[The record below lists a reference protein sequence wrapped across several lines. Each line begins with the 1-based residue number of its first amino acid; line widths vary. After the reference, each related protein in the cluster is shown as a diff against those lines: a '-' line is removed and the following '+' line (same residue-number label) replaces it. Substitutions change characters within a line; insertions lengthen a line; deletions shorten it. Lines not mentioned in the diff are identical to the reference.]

1 MMDGPVGLILR
12 EGICQD
18 RDLDLF
24 GHAARPIGRDGADRT
39 GVHVLHGVRGQFAVC
54 IGGADR
60 TVVQIDG
67 DTGGGSA
74 VPVQNGDHRAEAHHL
89 GTGLQL
95 IVRGERQ
102 GLAGQSGGALVAM
115 AVLILDAADRVGEGV
130 DGGVQGLINIEGD
143 GGQGLGERLVQTL
156 DADAGGII
164 CGLKRQRQGCLLIP
178 GGVILR
184 VSVPTIGVGHRGFT
198 DIGIQVAEGDG
209 GVFDVFGGH
218 DPQVILAAQGDELLA
233 LDGDRLRFDL
243 GLRGIHN
250 ETAGLLRRV
259 AECVIDADRQHVVAV
274 GQIQADGGRVL
285 GQVSILNGFP
295 VDEDLGLLRSDAGLI
310 GTVHIVEL
318 RHNLQ
323 IVLVQQSAAVR
334 R

>member
-1 MMDGPVGLILR
+1 
-12 EGICQD
+12 
-18 RDLDLF
+18 
-24 GHAARPIGRDGADRT
+24 
-39 GVHVLHGVRGQFAVC
+39 
-54 IGGADR
+54 
-60 TVVQIDG
+60 
-67 DTGGGSA
+67 
-74 VPVQNGDHRAEAHHL
+74 
-89 GTGLQL
+89 
-95 IVRGERQ
+95 
-102 GLAGQSGGALVAM
+102 M

-164 CGLKRQRQGCLLIP
+164 CGLKRQRQGRLLIP

-218 DPQVILAAQGDELLA
+218 DPQVILAAQGDEIIA
-233 LDGDRLRFDL
+233 PDGDGL
-243 GLRGIHN
+243 GLRLRSIHN